1 MTSKNSSLMMD
12 LTWGAKL
19 PPHVQ
24 LNPQACTAHISLAKA
39 PVMRKGPYAGM
50 LVNGAGQPMNL
61 EGCAPTPPASMGG
74 NKTPIVDQRALEE
87 GCEN

>member
-1 MTSKNSSLMMD
+1 
-12 LTWGAKL
+12 
-19 PPHVQ
+19 
-24 LNPQACTAHISLAKA
+24 
-39 PVMRKGPYAGM
+39 MRKGPYAGM